1 MFTWEAGNWAFTL
14 LLSQSLVKCHWGVG
28 AGVRRSMS
36 TSGASVS
43 LQVRVQ
49 WKSLKKSNRYDLL
62 AAKTHGGQGE
72 RYTNEDTQ
80 MKGFW

>member
-1 MFTWEAGNWAFTL
+1 
-14 LLSQSLVKCHWGVG
+14 
-28 AGVRRSMS
+28 MS

-62 AAKTHGGQGE
+62 AAKAHGGQAE
-72 RYTNEDTQ
+72 RYTNEDKRDPRVSGEATTISTTVV
-80 MKGFW
+80 KGQIMAKR